1 MDTSRT
7 TLGSPDALK
16 WLHTRSVGVTF
27 RIYRAEYQ
35 QSRTYIVQ
43 SAALLACSI
52 GICGVCMLAALI
64 ATRQLQSD
72 RTALG
77 LDLATA
83 SLYILSALISLAV
96 VCSGGGGGPGAR
108 GSVHRQSIFIDE
120 GEELEEE
127 GEATS
132 RGVSASDCGEN
143 SSDDGKG
150 SANGGGDE
158 PPSLLSRVSRR
169 FSKPPL
175 TRLASSGIGSLL
187 PLAQQLSGGERGEEG
202 KDSTWPHEAALEAGA
217 DGGGALSRA
226 QTATAPLDGR
236 ANGVSFANGVDCS
249 EESLTCTFK

>member
-132 RGVSASDCGEN
+132 RGVSASDCGEK
-143 SSDDGKG
+143 SI
-150 SANGGGDE
+150 E
-158 PPSLLSRVSRR
+158 RR
-169 FSKPPL
+169 
-175 TRLASSGIGSLL
+175 
-187 PLAQQLSGGERGEEG
+187 
-202 KDSTWPHEAALEAGA
+202 
-217 DGGGALSRA
+217 SRA
-226 QTATAPLDGR
+226 SETTSLQPFSPTLLLQARTAAMTAR
-236 ANGVSFANGVDCS
+236 AAPTAAATSPRRCS
-249 EESLTCTFK
+249 RASRGASRNRR

>member
-7 TLGSPDALK
+7 TLGSPGALK

-43 SAALLACSI
+43 SAALLACSL

-64 ATRQLQSD
+64 ATRQLQTD

-77 LDLATA
+77 LDLATS
-83 SLYILSALISLAV
+83 SLYILSALLSLAV
-96 VCSGGGGGPGAR
+96 VCGGGGGGPGAR
-108 GSVHRQSIFIDE
+108 GSVNGPRQSIFIDE
-120 GEELEEE
+120 GEEGEGEEEE
-127 GEATS
+127 GEEEEGEGEAIG

-143 SSDDGKG
+143 SSENGKT

-158 PPSLLSRVSRR
+158 PPSLLARVSRR
-169 FSKPPL
+169 FSKPAL

-187 PLAQQLSGGERGEEG
+187 SLAQQLSGGERGEEG
-202 KDSTWPHEAALEAGA
+202 NNDSTWPHEAAREMMI
-217 DGGGALSRA
+217 
-226 QTATAPLDGR
+226 
-236 ANGVSFANGVDCS
+236 
-249 EESLTCTFK
+249 EM